1 MHYLDKQGSLT
12 PTNITFAALYLWQTV
27 QHKIS
32 VIPMDALKKYPKKLR
47 NFVYLEINSNRQ

>member
-32 VIPMDALKKYPKKLR
+32 VIPMDALKKYPK
-47 NFVYLEINSNRQ
+47 